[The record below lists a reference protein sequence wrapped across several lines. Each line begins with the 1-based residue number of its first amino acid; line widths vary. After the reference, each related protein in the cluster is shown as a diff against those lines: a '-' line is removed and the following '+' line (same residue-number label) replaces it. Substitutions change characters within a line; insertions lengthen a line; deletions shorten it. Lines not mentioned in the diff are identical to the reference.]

1 MWRRLLRVVLP
12 IAAVAGGLLAGSALP
27 AVAQIATTVQLPTF
41 GVAVDAAGVLQ
52 VKTFVDPT
60 GTLQAE
66 RLRAAKM
73 QQAADLLAPSRL
85 RKVSLRRLETAVR
98 RRLDQGE
105 NPDEAMRCLAGL
117 QRLQYV
123 FFYPQSKD
131 IVIAGPAEGF
141 VADLSGRV
149 RGMTT
154 GRPVLELE
162 DLAVALRAF
171 SPGLHNRPFIGC
183 TIDPAPEAMKR
194 LQEFQR
200 TTPRAVAEAQ
210 RQVVG
215 VQIAEGMQAA
225 LGMAP
230 IRVFGISP
238 DTHFAQV
245 LIEADYRMKLIGI
258 GLEQPPVRIP
268 SYFSLLGA
276 GNVRQGAL
284 QRWWFVPDY
293 DCLKVTDDRL
303 GIELVGQGVQLLTE
317 AKLIGPDGQLSSGA
331 PGNKASETFALSFTR
346 RYAELAEKSPV
357 YAQMRNLIDMLVA
370 SAFIREEGYAAR
382 AGWSMPVLGSDAAMP
397 VRKEKGAR
405 QAACAVNAGWKG
417 SRFIALAGGGVSI
430 RPDEALA
437 PERLHKDQD
446 RKLSQLRS
454 RLSEAV
460 PQDRWWWD

>member
-200 TTPRAVAEAQ
+200 TTPARLRKPNARWSACKSRKGCKPPWAW
-210 RQVVG
+210 RRS
-215 VQIAEGMQAA
+215 ASSASH
-225 LGMAP
+225 P
-230 IRVFGISP
+230 TPISP
-238 DTHFAQV
+238 
-245 LIEADYRMKLIGI
+245 K
-258 GLEQPPVRIP
+258 
-268 SYFSLLGA
+268 
-276 GNVRQGAL
+276 
-284 QRWWFVPDY
+284 
-293 DCLKVTDDRL
+293 C
-303 GIELVGQGVQLLTE
+303 
-317 AKLIGPDGQLSSGA
+317 
-331 PGNKASETFALSFTR
+331 
-346 RYAELAEKSPV
+346 
-357 YAQMRNLIDMLVA
+357 
-370 SAFIREEGYAAR
+370 
-382 AGWSMPVLGSDAAMP
+382 
-397 VRKEKGAR
+397 
-405 QAACAVNAGWKG
+405 
-417 SRFIALAGGGVSI
+417 
-430 RPDEALA
+430 
-437 PERLHKDQD
+437 
-446 RKLSQLRS
+446 
-454 RLSEAV
+454 
-460 PQDRWWWD
+460 

>member
-1 MWRRLLRVVLP
+1 
-12 IAAVAGGLLAGSALP
+12 
-27 AVAQIATTVQLPTF
+27 
-41 GVAVDAAGVLQ
+41 VLQ
-52 VKTFVDPT
+52 VKTFADPT
-60 GTLQAE
+60 GMLQAE
-66 RLRAAKM
+66 RLRAAKV
-73 QQAADLLAPSRL
+73 QQTADLLAPSRL
-85 RKVSLRRLETAVR
+85 RKVSLTRLETAIR
-98 RRLDQGE
+98 RNLDRGE
-105 NPDEAMRCLAGL
+105 KPDETMRCLAGL
-117 QRLQYV
+117 QRLRYV

-171 SPGLHNRPFIGC
+171 PPGLHRRPFIGC
-183 TIDPAPEAMKR
+183 TIDPTPEAMKR

-200 TTPRAVAEAQ
+200 TTPRAVPEAQ
-210 RQVVG
+210 RQAVG
-215 VQIAEGMQAA
+215 VQIAEGMQAS

-230 IRVFGISP
+230 IRVFGVSP

-268 SYFSLLGA
+268 SYFSLLGP

-284 QRWWFVPDY
+284 QRWWFVPNY
-293 DCLKVTDDRL
+293 DCLKITDDRL

-357 YAQMRNLIDMLVA
+357 YAQMRNLIDLLVA
-370 SAFIREEGYAAR
+370 SAFIQEEDYAAR
-382 AGWSMPVLGSDAAMP
+382 AGWSMPVYGSDASLP
-397 VRKEKGAR
+397 VRNEKVAK

-430 RPDEALA
+430 RPGEALS
-437 PERLHKDQD
+437 PQRLHKDED

-454 RLSEAV
+454 RLSEDV
-460 PQDRWWWD
+460 PKDRWWWD